1 MKRSR
6 TGMTSSF
13 RGQIVILTA
22 CVTAFAMIAL
32 TIVLQLIL
40 ADLSRTNVD
49 TVLEDRADAVVSTV
63 SDADSQGLAVTS
75 AELDTGVVVY
85 DAQGASVAGVASSPL
100 ADIYDE
106 LSTTDTTTYRTAGD
120 TARVLALPFLSD
132 AGDQGVVVLSER
144 LGPYEAAERYALIVS
159 LITGALATAAAA
171 AIAAWVTT
179 RALRPV
185 SVLART
191 ATDWS
196 EHDLSRRFELGAPTN
211 EITALAATLD
221 TLLDK
226 VSAAIHTEQ
235 RLTADLAHELRTP
248 LTAVQ
253 GAADL
258 ALLQGGLPPH
268 AHESLEEIS
277 AASHR
282 MAATITTLLDVARN
296 ADTLRQAATCSIAA
310 VVDDVTSTLAADGQG
325 VDVEVEVEV
334 EVDVVDLQVA
344 APHSVA
350 VRALA
355 PVLANALRF
364 ADSRVTVTVAA
375 STTGMIDVVV
385 EDDGPGV
392 SGGDCEEIFEPGVSS
407 TGGSGAGLGLSISR
421 RVARSVGGDL
431 ELTDAGPPTRFAL
444 RLPLA

>member
-63 SDADSQGLAVTS
+63 SNADSQGLAVTS

-171 AIAAWVTT
+171 AIAAWVIT

-226 VSAAIHTEQ
+226 VSAAIHSEQ

-268 AHESLEEIS
+268 AQESLEEIT

-296 ADTLRQAATCSIAA
+296 ADSLRQAATCSIAA
-310 VVDDVTSTLAADGQG
+310 VVDDVTRNPAADGPR
-325 VDVEVEVEV
+325 VDVRV
-334 EVDVVDLQVA
+334 EVDAIDHQVA

-375 STTGMIDVVV
+375 STTGMVDVVV

-392 SGGDCEEIFEPGVSS
+392 SVDPEQIFKPGVTSS
-407 TGGSGAGLGLSISR
+407 GGSGAGLGLSISR
-421 RVARSVGGDL
+421 RMARSVGGDL
-431 ELTDAGPPTRFAL
+431 ELTDAGPPTRFVL

>member
-85 DAQGASVAGVASSPL
+85 DAQGASVAGVASSAL

-106 LSTTDTTTYRTAGD
+106 LSTTGTTTYRTAGD

-159 LITGALATAAAA
+159 IITGALATAAAA

-185 SVLART
+185 GVLART

-196 EHDLSRRFELGAPTN
+196 EHDLSRRFDLGAPTN

-258 ALLQGGLPPH
+258 ALLQGGLPPY
-268 AHESLEEIS
+268 AQEGLEEIS

-282 MAATITTLLDVARN
+282 MSETITTLLDVARN
-296 ADTLRQAATCSIAA
+296 ADSLRQAATCSIAA
-310 VVDDVTSTLAADGQG
+310 VVDDVTGKPAADGPG
-325 VDVEVEVEV
+325 VEVRVEV
-334 EVDVVDLQVA
+334 VDHQVA

-375 STTGMIDVVV
+375 STTGMVDVVV

-392 SGGDCEEIFEPGVSS
+392 GRGDPDRIFQPGVSS

-421 RVARSVGGDL
+421 RMARSVGGDL
-431 ELTDAGPPTRFAL
+431 ELTDAGPPTRFVL